1 MNSLIKSSLIE
12 LNVDH
17 PQYKS
22 MKKTLKNHGTHFK
35 HKVRRNHY
43 KKEEKGRVSLRKAK
57 KNISVSCQNLI
68 PLYKFASK

>member
-22 MKKTLKNHGTHFK
+22 MKKTLKNHKRDITKQAFTFLNF
-35 HKVRRNHY
+35 R
-43 KKEEKGRVSLRKAK
+43 STL
-57 KNISVSCQNLI
+57 
-68 PLYKFASK
+68 PLKIGETMYINY